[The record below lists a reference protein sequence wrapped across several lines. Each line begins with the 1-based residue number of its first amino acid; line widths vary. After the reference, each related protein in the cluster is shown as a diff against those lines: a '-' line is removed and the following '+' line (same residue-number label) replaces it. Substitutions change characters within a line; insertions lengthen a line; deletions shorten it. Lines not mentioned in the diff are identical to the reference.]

1 MAAGTYMQSVM
12 WCCTSCGF
20 SLQFGQPKYECP
32 LCEAYKSAF
41 VDTPQHIERELT
53 EKYGE
58 GNTNAADARAERL
71 SILRENGYLKNNRF
85 RSRQLEAVYVT
96 QTSRKT
102 I

>member
-1 MAAGTYMQSVM
+1 MAAGTYMQSVL

-20 SLQFGQPKYECP
+20 SIQFGQPKYECP

-41 VDTPQHIERELT
+41 VDTPQHIERELKD
-53 EKYGE
+53 KYGE
-58 GNTNAADARAERL
+58 GNTNSAEAREARL
-71 SILRENGYLKNNRF
+71 VILREHGYLKNNRF
-85 RSRQLEAVYVT
+85 RSRQLESVFVT